1 MCALCG
7 VFVGEAHWTE
17 ASIDAADGGRT
28 RRHERLHRVALAN
41 RILKQFGLKLSD
53 WQGSAYLLA
62 GQTGQTAIIASV
74 AAVWPEAER
83 LRRQTID
90 PLDERLIDALE
101 RESPH
106 PPPSPASWR
115 GRLG

>member
-17 ASIDAADGGRT
+17 AAVEAADGGRT

-41 RILKQFGLKLSD
+41 RVLKQYGLKLDD

-62 GQTGQTAIIASV
+62 GQTGQTAIVSSV
-74 AAVWPEAER
+74 AAVWPEADR
-83 LRRQTID
+83 LRRQPID
-90 PLDERLIDALE
+90 PLDERLIEALE
-101 RESPH
+101 RD
-106 PPPSPASWR
+106 
-115 GRLG
+115 

>member
-1 MCALCG
+1 MCTLCG

-17 ASIDAADGGRT
+17 ASPDAAKGGRT

-41 RILKQFGLKLSD
+41 RILKQFGLKLGD

-62 GQTGQTAIIASV
+62 GQTGQTAIVASV
-74 AAVWPEAER
+74 AAVWPEAGR
-83 LRRQTID
+83 MHKQPID

-101 RESPH
+101 RD
-106 PPPSPASWR
+106 
-115 GRLG
+115 

>member
-17 ASIDAADGGRT
+17 AGVEAVDGGRT

-41 RILKQFGLKLSD
+41 RVLKQFGLKLGD

-62 GQTGQTAIIASV
+62 GQTGQTAIVSSV
-74 AAVWPEAER
+74 AGLWPEAER
-83 LRRQTID
+83 LRRQPID
-90 PLDERLIDALE
+90 PLDERLIEALE
-101 RESPH
+101 RD
-106 PPPSPASWR
+106 
-115 GRLG
+115 